1 MTRLLTSLAT
11 LLAFGTAPGFAQQ
24 VESFYTDLKLDQC
37 TVLEADDFGVSW
49 VCPGFR
55 GVPVYVAEGDLRFY
69 VSFGLGADTEP
80 AATQTPPP
88 FNTIGEK
95 LEWRVANVG
104 GTLQPIATILRYA
117 VSNAE
122 GDGNSDLLVVTQIVS
137 GSTCH
142 IAYVD
147 AALNV
152 DANELARQAA
162 DELAGS
168 FDCDEEPRR
177 YGDFA
182 AWD

>member
-1 MTRLLTSLAT
+1 MTRLLAFLVT
-11 LLAFGTAPGFAQQ
+11 LLAIGTTPALAQQ
-24 VESFYTDLKLDQC
+24 VESFYTDLKLDLC

-55 GVPVYVAEGDLRFY
+55 GVPVYVSEGDLRFY
-69 VSFGLGADTEP
+69 VSFGLNADNEP
-80 AATQTPPP
+80 AASQTPPP

-95 LEWRVANVG
+95 LEWRVAKVG
-104 GTLQPIATILRYA
+104 GSLQPVATILRYA
-117 VSNAE
+117 VSNAQ
-122 GDGNSDLLVVTQIVS
+122 GDDNSDLLVVTQIAP

-147 AALNV
+147 AALNA

-162 DELAGS
+162 DDLAGS
-168 FDCDEEPRR
+168 FDCADEPVR